1 MLQPPRQNTLGIFM
15 PFLYLPE
22 IPSNWNNWK
31 EESYKEALH
40 MESYPQD
47 HVISLRPKM
56 KLKLKD
62 RIKRDLESKAG
73 VWFVWIFVVYF

>member
-1 MLQPPRQNTLGIFM
+1 
-15 PFLYLPE
+15 
-22 IPSNWNNWK
+22 
-31 EESYKEALH
+31 